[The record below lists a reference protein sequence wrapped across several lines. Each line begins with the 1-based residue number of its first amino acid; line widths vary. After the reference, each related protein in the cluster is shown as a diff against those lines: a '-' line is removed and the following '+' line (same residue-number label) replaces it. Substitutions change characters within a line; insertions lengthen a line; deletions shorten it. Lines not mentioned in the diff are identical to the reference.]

1 MATLGRGALIL
12 ALLLG
17 VYAAVSAA
25 LGAHGRDRRLI
36 LSARRGVYAMLGA
49 VLVAD
54 AVFMGAIVRHDFS
67 FVTVAE
73 TSSRKLPTAYLVTSF
88 WASQPGSL
96 LLWLTVLVGFT
107 TAVLVTNRR
116 SNQEL
121 MPWVTAILAGTAGFF
136 ASMLVFAASPF
147 ETQLAPADG
156 RGLNP
161 SLQNP
166 YMVAHPPSLYL
177 GYVGLAIPFA
187 FCMAALLARQRDA
200 RWIVATRRWTLV
212 SWTFLGVGMLLGAH
226 WAYVEVGWGGFWAW
240 DPVENAALMPWLTA
254 TAFLHSVM
262 VQEKKGMLKA
272 WNVALVTAT
281 FALSIFGTFLTRSG
295 IVSSIHAFVAS
306 NVGYWFVGYIAVI
319 LLGSTALML
328 TRMDLLR
335 SDHRMESLVSREA
348 TFLFNN
354 LLFVGLAFAVL
365 WGVTFPLIS
374 EAVTGEKI
382 TVNAPFFN
390 FFAVVFGLPLIL
402 LMGIGPVIAWRR
414 ASLRS
419 LRASFGVPFT
429 AGVVAGAILLAL
441 GYGDHPAGLAAVS
454 LSIFVAVAIVIEF
467 ARGTAARRSLAG
479 GSWPGA
485 FVSLVNR
492 NRRRYGGYIA
502 HFAVVLFVIG
512 ATGATAY
519 ATADEGVLAPGQ
531 TMKVRDYTL
540 AFDRVTRTT
549 GPNYEARA
557 AVVQVSRD
565 GKALGTLEPGQRAYP
580 AEGQTSNEV
589 AIRTDWRSG
598 EDLFLILDAARPDG
612 TVKLKALI
620 NPMVNLIWIAA
631 LVFVLGALVAAWPDG
646 REARRL
652 ARRYGEAPAPVQ
664 PAVPAAAPVA
674 TER

>member
-17 VYAAVSAA
+17 IYAAIAA
-25 LGAHGRDRRLI
+25 VLGARSRDRRLI
-36 LSARRGVYAMLGA
+36 LSSRRAVYALVGA
-49 VLVAD
+49 VLTAD
-54 AVFMGAIVRHDFS
+54 AVFMAAIVGHDFS

-73 TSSRKLPTAYLVTSF
+73 TSSRKLPTAYLITSF

-96 LLWLTVLVGFT
+96 LLWLTVLVCFT
-107 TAVLVTNRR
+107 GAVLYSNKR
-116 SNQEL
+116 SNPEL
-121 MPWVTAILAGTAGFF
+121 IPWVTAILAGTCGFF

-147 ETQLAPADG
+147 VTQLAPADG

-166 YMVAHPPSLYL
+166 YMVAHPPALYL

-187 FCMAALLARQRDA
+187 FCMAALLARRRDA

-212 SWTFLGVGMLLGAH
+212 SWAFLGVGMLLGAH

-272 WNVALVTAT
+272 WNVALVSAT

-295 IVSSIHAFVAS
+295 ILSSIHAFVSS
-306 NVGYWFVGYIAVI
+306 NVGYWFIGYIAAIGVLSTT
-319 LLGSTALML
+319 LLI
-328 TRMDLLR
+328 TRMDILR
-335 SDHRMESLVSREA
+335 SEHRMESLVSREA

-390 FFAVVFGLPLIL
+390 FFIVAFGLPLIL

-419 LRASFGVPFT
+419 LRATFGIPF
-429 AGVVAGAILLAL
+429 AIGVVSGLGLFLL
-441 GYGDHPAGLAAVS
+441 GYGDHPAGAAAYS
-454 LSIFVAVAIVIEF
+454 LSVFVAVAIVLEF
-467 ARGTAARRSLAG
+467 ARGTSARKALAG

-502 HFAVVLFVIG
+502 HLAVVIFVIG

-519 ATADEGVLAPGQ
+519 STVHEAVLAPGQ
-531 TMKVRDYTL
+531 TMQVRNYTL
-540 AFDRVTRTT
+540 AFDGVTRRT
-549 GPNYEARA
+549 GADFEERA
-557 AVVQVSRD
+557 AVVRVSR
-565 GKALGTLEPGQRAYP
+565 GGTSLGTLEPGQRAYP

-589 AIRTDWRSG
+589 SIRTDWRSG
-598 EDLFLILDAARPDG
+598 EDLFLILDAARADG
-612 TVKLKALI
+612 TVKLKVLI
-620 NPMVNLIWIAA
+620 NPLVNLLWIAA
-631 LVFVLGALVAAWPDG
+631 LVFVIGAGVAAWPDG
-646 REARRL
+646 RESRRV
-652 ARRYGEAPAPVQ
+652 ARRYADATVIREA
-664 PAVPAAAPVA
+664 
-674 TER
+674 

>member
-17 VYAAVSAA
+17 VYAAIAA
-25 LGAHGRDRRLI
+25 VLGARSRDRRLI
-36 LSARRGVYAMLGA
+36 LSSRRAVYALVGA
-49 VLVAD
+49 VLTAD
-54 AVFMGAIVRHDFS
+54 AVFMGAIVSHDFS

-96 LLWLTVLVGFT
+96 LLWLTVLVCFT
-107 TAVLVTNRR
+107 GVVLYTNKRT
-116 SNQEL
+116 NPEL
-121 MPWVTAILAGTAGFF
+121 VPWVTAILAGTCGFF

-147 ETQLAPADG
+147 VTQIAPADG

-177 GYVGLAIPFA
+177 GYVGLAVPFA

-212 SWTFLGVGMLLGAH
+212 SWAFLGVGMLLGAH

-272 WNVALVTAT
+272 WNVALVSAT

-295 IVSSIHAFVAS
+295 ILSSIHAFVSS
-306 NVGYWFVGYIAVI
+306 NVGYWFIGYIAFI
-319 LLGSTALML
+319 LVFSTTLL
-328 TRMDLLR
+328 ITRMDILR
-335 SDHRMESLVSREA
+335 SEHRMESLVSREA

-374 EAVTGEKI
+374 EALTGEKI

-390 FFAVVFGLPLIL
+390 FFIVAFGLPLIL
-402 LMGIGPVIAWRR
+402 LMGVGPVIAWRR

-419 LRASFGVPFT
+419 LRATFGIPF
-429 AGVVAGAILLAL
+429 AIGAVSGLGLIVL
-441 GYGDHPAGLAAVS
+441 GYGSHPAGVAAYS
-454 LSIFVAVAIVIEF
+454 LSVFVAVAIVLEF
-467 ARGTAARRSLAG
+467 ARGTSARKALAG

-502 HFAVVLFVIG
+502 HLAVVVFVIG

-519 ATADEGVLAPGQ
+519 STVHEAVLAPGQ
-531 TMKVRDYTL
+531 TMQVRNYTL
-540 AFDRVTRTT
+540 AFDGVTRRT
-549 GPNYEARA
+549 GANFEERS
-557 AVVQVSRD
+557 AVVRVSKG
-565 GKALGTLEPGQRAYP
+565 GKSLGTLQPGQRAYP

-589 AIRTDWRSG
+589 SIHTDWRNG

-612 TVKLKALI
+612 TVKLKVLI
-620 NPMVNLIWIAA
+620 NPLVNLLWIAA
-631 LVFVLGALVAAWPDG
+631 LIFVIGAGVAAWPDG
-646 REARRL
+646 RESRRL
-652 ARRYGEAPAPVQ
+652 ARRYAD
-664 PAVPAAAPVA
+664 A
-674 TER
+674 TVIREV

>member
-1 MATLGRGALIL
+1 M
-12 ALLLG
+12 
-17 VYAAVSAA
+17 
-25 LGAHGRDRRLI
+25 
-36 LSARRGVYAMLGA
+36 
-49 VLVAD
+49 
-54 AVFMGAIVRHDFS
+54 
-67 FVTVAE
+67 
-73 TSSRKLPTAYLVTSF
+73 
-88 WASQPGSL
+88 
-96 LLWLTVLVGFT
+96 
-107 TAVLVTNRR
+107 
-116 SNQEL
+116 
-121 MPWVTAILAGTAGFF
+121 
-136 ASMLVFAASPF
+136 FAASPF
-147 ETQLAPADG
+147 QTQLAPADG

-212 SWTFLGVGMLLGAH
+212 AWAFLGVGMLLGAH

-272 WNVALVTAT
+272 WNVALV
-281 FALSIFGTFLTRSG
+281 IGDVR
-295 IVSSIHAFVAS
+295 
-306 NVGYWFVGYIAVI
+306 AVDLRHVPDPQRHRLVDPRVRGLERR
-319 LLGSTALML
+319 LLVRRLHRGDPARRTALML
-328 TRMDLLR
+328 ARMELLR

-390 FFAVVFGLPLIL
+390 FFAVAFGLPLIL
-402 LMGIGPVIAWRR
+402 LMGVGPVIAWRR

-419 LRASFGVPFT
+419 LKASFGVPFT
-429 AGVVAGAILLAL
+429 AGLVAGVVLIVL
-441 GYGDHPAGLAAVS
+441 GYGGHPAGLAAYS
-454 LSIFVAVAIVIEF
+454 LCIFVAVAIVLEF
-467 ARGTAARRSLAG
+467 ARGTAARRALAG

-485 FVSLVNR
+485 FVALVNR

-519 ATADEGVLAPGQ
+519 ATADEAVLAPGQ
-531 TMKVRDYTL
+531 TMQVRNYTL
-540 AFDRVTRTT
+540 AFDGVTRET

-557 AVVQVSRD
+557 AVVHVSRD

-620 NPMVNLIWIAA
+620 NPLVNLLWIAA
-631 LVFVLGALVAAWPDG
+631 LVFVIGAAVAAWPDG

-652 ARRYGEAPAPVQ
+652 ARRYADAPAQ
-664 PAVPAAAPVA
+664 SAAPAVAAAAATPVA